1 MVKMHRLLL
10 RILLS
15 AVALLVVAYL
25 VSGVK
30 VSFPAALGG
39 AVVLGVLNG
48 VLGPIL
54 RLVSLP
60 LTVMTLGLFS
70 LVINAALFALGAWL
84 VPGFEIQSVG
94 AAFLGSILFGILCA
108 IINFALRDRAESK
121 QQAPARMQ

>member
-1 MVKMHRLLL
+1 MGRPGHLMGTARLPRRSSAPSGIGRMVKMHRLLL
-10 RILLS
+10 RIVLS
-15 AVALLVVAYL
+15 AAALLVVAYL

-30 VSFPAALGG
+30 VSLPAALGG

-54 RLVSLP
+54 RLLALP

-84 VPGFEIQSVG
+84 VPGFEIHSFG
-94 AAFLGSILFGILCA
+94 AAFLGSI
-108 IINFALRDRAESK
+108 
-121 QQAPARMQ
+121 